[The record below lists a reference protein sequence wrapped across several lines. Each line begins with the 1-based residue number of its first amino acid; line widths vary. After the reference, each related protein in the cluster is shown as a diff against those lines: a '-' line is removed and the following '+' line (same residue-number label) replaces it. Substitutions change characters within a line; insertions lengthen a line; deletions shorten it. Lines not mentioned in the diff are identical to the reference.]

1 LILHINGFSMPLFDL
16 RKDIQD
22 IKQNIGKPF
31 DGIKSGITTL
41 DNFILGFGKGE
52 MSTIAGRPGMGKS
65 SMARDIL
72 LNIGNPINDV
82 GASLLCTL
90 EMSCEEVT
98 ELLAANLAKVDY
110 NNIKGGYA
118 TEKTLSKFYTS
129 VEQLSKYSIII
140 NDDSYVVPDS
150 IRDILKSI
158 EENEP
163 IACLIIDYLQLM
175 SLRKQVVNRQEEVSE
190 ISRELK
196 AIAREFNIPVI
207 AFSQLNRNL
216 EFRADPR
223 PRMVDLRE
231 SGAMENDSTKII
243 LIHRPSYF
251 DRQLDLNAEDTGE
264 AELIICK
271 NRSGMTGTVE
281 CVFISQWMSFRD
293 KPDMEDF

>member
-1 LILHINGFSMPLFDL
+1 MPLFDL

-22 IKQNIGKPF
+22 IKASIGKPF
-31 DGIKSGITTL
+31 DGVKSGISSL

-72 LNIGNPINDV
+72 LNIGQPTVDM

-110 NNIKGGYA
+110 QSIKRGDA
-118 TEKTLSKFYTS
+118 TEQVLTKFQEALERLS
-129 VEQLSKYSIII
+129 QYSIII

-150 IRDILKSI
+150 IREILKVI
-158 EENEP
+158 EKDEP
-163 IACLIIDYLQLM
+163 VACLIVDYLQLM
-175 SLRKQVVNRQEEVSE
+175 SLRKKVTNRQEEVSE

-207 AFSQLNRNL
+207 AFSQLNRNV
-216 EFRADPR
+216 ESRVDPR
-223 PRMVDLRE
+223 PRMTDLRE

-251 DRQLDLNAEDTGE
+251 DKQLDPNAEDSGE

-271 NRSGMTGTVE
+271 NRAGKTGTINCGWVSE
-281 CVFISQWMSFRD
+281 WMSF
-293 KPDMEDF
+293 KNLPEEEF

>member
-1 LILHINGFSMPLFDL
+1 MPIFDL
-16 RKDIQD
+16 RKDIQA
-22 IKQNIGKPF
+22 IKQSIGQPF
-31 DGIKSGITTL
+31 DGIKSGITAL
-41 DNFILGFGKGE
+41 DDFILGFGKGE

-72 LNIGNPINDV
+72 LNIGKPTAGM

-90 EMSCEEVT
+90 EMPCEEII

-110 NNIKGGYA
+110 QNIKRGYA
-118 TEKTLSKFYTS
+118 TEQVLTKFHTAL
-129 VEQLSKYSIII
+129 EQLSEYSIII

-150 IRDILKSI
+150 IREILKSI
-158 EENEP
+158 EKDEP
-163 IACLIIDYLQLM
+163 IACLIVDYLQLM
-175 SLRKQVVNRQEEVSE
+175 SLRKKVTNRQEEVSE

-207 AFSQLNRNL
+207 AFSQLNRNV
-216 EFRADPR
+216 ESRVDPR
-223 PRMVDLRE
+223 PRMTDLRE

-251 DRQLDLNAEDTGE
+251 DKQLDPNAEDSGE

-271 NRSGMTGTVE
+271 NRSGAVGTVS
-281 CVFISQWMSFRD
+281 CAFISNYMSFCD
-293 KPDMEDF
+293 IPEDF

>member
-1 LILHINGFSMPLFDL
+1 MPIFDL
-16 RKDIQD
+16 RKDLQD
-22 IKQNIGKPF
+22 IKDNIGQPF
-31 DGIKSGITTL
+31 DGIKSGITAL

-72 LNIGNPINDV
+72 LNVGQPTVNV
-82 GASLLCTL
+82 GACLLCTL
-90 EMSCEEVT
+90 EVSCGEVT

-110 NNIKGGYA
+110 QSIKRGDA
-118 TEKTLSKFYTS
+118 TEQALTKFQEALERLSQYS
-129 VEQLSKYSIII
+129 VII

-150 IRDILKSI
+150 IREILKVI
-158 EENEP
+158 EKGEP
-163 IACLIIDYLQLM
+163 IACLIVDYLQLM
-175 SLRKQVVNRQEEVSE
+175 SLRKAVTNRQEEVSE

-207 AFSQLNRNL
+207 SFSQLNRNV
-216 EFRADPR
+216 EYRESSK

-251 DRQLDLNAEDTGE
+251 DKQIDSNAEDTGE
-264 AELIICK
+264 AELIVCK
-271 NRSGMTGTVE
+271 NRSGAVGTVE
-281 CVFISQWMSFRD
+281 CAFINQWMSFRD
-293 KPDMEDF
+293 KPDTGDF

>member
-1 LILHINGFSMPLFDL
+1 MPVFDL
-16 RKDIQD
+16 RKDLQD
-22 IKQNIGKPF
+22 IKGNIGKPF
-31 DGIKSGITTL
+31 DGIKSGITAL

-52 MSTIAGRPGMGKS
+52 MSTIAGRPGIGKS

-72 LNIGNPINDV
+72 LNVGQPSVDL

-90 EMSCEEVT
+90 EMPCEEIT

-110 NNIKGGYA
+110 QGIKRGEA
-118 TEKTLSKFYTS
+118 TEQVLTKFQIAL
-129 VEQLSKYSIII
+129 EQLSEYSIII

-150 IRDILKSI
+150 IREILKSI
-158 EENEP
+158 EQEEP
-163 IACLIIDYLQLM
+163 IACLIVDYLQLM
-175 SLRKQVVNRQEEVSE
+175 SLRKQVTNRQEEVSE

-207 AFSQLNRNL
+207 AFSQLNRNV
-216 EFRADPR
+216 EYRESSR

-251 DRQLDLNAEDTGE
+251 DKQLDPNAEDTGE
-264 AELIICK
+264 TELIVCK
-271 NRSGMTGTVE
+271 NRSGAVGTVE
-281 CVFISQWMSFRD
+281 CAFISSWMSLRD
-293 KPDMEDF
+293 KPDTEDF

>member
-1 LILHINGFSMPLFDL
+1 MPIFDL
-16 RKDIQD
+16 RKDLQD
-22 IKQNIGKPF
+22 IKQSIGKPF
-31 DGIKSGITTL
+31 DGITSGIKAL
-41 DNFILGFGKGE
+41 DDFILGFGKGE

-72 LNIGNPINDV
+72 LNVGQPSANV

-90 EMSCEEVT
+90 EMPCEEIT

-110 NNIKGGYA
+110 NSIKRGCA
-118 TEKTLSKFYTS
+118 TAKVLGKFHTAL
-129 VEQLSKYSIII
+129 EQLSQYSIII

-150 IRDILKSI
+150 IREILKSI
-158 EENEP
+158 QDVEP

-175 SLRKQVVNRQEEVSE
+175 SLRKQVANRQEEVSE

-207 AFSQLNRNL
+207 AFSQLNRGPELREN
-216 EFRADPR
+216 PR
-223 PRMVDLRE
+223 PRMTDLRE

-251 DRQLDLNAEDTGE
+251 DRQLDPNAEDTGE
-264 AELIICK
+264 AELIVCK
-271 NRSGMTGTVE
+271 NRSGATGTVE
-281 CVFISQWMSFRD
+281 CAFISQWMSFRN
-293 KPDMEDF
+293 KPQEEDF

>member
-1 LILHINGFSMPLFDL
+1 MPIFDL

-31 DGIKSGITTL
+31 DGIKSGIIAL

-52 MSTIAGRPGMGKS
+52 LSTIAGRPGMGKS

-72 LNIGNPINDV
+72 LNVSKPDV
-82 GASLLCTL
+82 NIGASLLCTL
-90 EMSCEEVT
+90 EMSCEEIT
-98 ELLAANLAKVDY
+98 ELLAANLAKIDY
-110 NNIKGGYA
+110 QSIKSGYA
-118 TEKTLSKFYTS
+118 TEKTLTKFYIALKR
-129 VEQLSKYSIII
+129 LSNYNIII

-150 IRDILKSI
+150 IRETLKSI
-158 EENEP
+158 QENEP
-163 IACLIIDYLQLM
+163 IVCLIIDYLQLM

-207 AFSQLNRNL
+207 AFSQLNRNV
-216 EFRADPR
+216 EYRESSR

-251 DRQLDLNAEDTGE
+251 DKQLNPNAEDTGE
-264 AELIICK
+264 AELIVCK
-271 NRSGMTGTVE
+271 NRAGKIGIVNCGWIE
-281 CVFISQWMSFRD
+281 QWMSFQNL
-293 KPDMEDF
+293 PEEF